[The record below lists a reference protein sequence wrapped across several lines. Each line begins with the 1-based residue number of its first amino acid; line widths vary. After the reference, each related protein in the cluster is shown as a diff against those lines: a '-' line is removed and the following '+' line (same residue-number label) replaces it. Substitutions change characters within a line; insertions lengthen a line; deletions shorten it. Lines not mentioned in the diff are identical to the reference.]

1 MGITM
6 SKLEKVFVTGATG
19 FLGSHLVD
27 CLTKRGAAISVL
39 VRSQP
44 DRIEKK
50 GTHLCVVRGDLSH
63 PFLISD
69 ASTVFHLAAIS
80 HVGHALEN
88 PRQTFE
94 TNTSGTLTVLEAVRR
109 SSSVERLVF
118 VSSAHV
124 YGTPRYVPIDE
135 GHPVRAQEP
144 YAASKLAAEAFV
156 SAYSSAYGIPIAIAR
171 LFNTYGPRQ
180 HPDFVIPS
188 IVKRALTQDSL
199 TLGNLTPTRDFTY
212 VDDVVEALLRL
223 AESGEGIYNVASGVE
238 VSIETLVTRVAEIL
252 GKPLT
257 ISSQHA
263 QRRSAAVEI
272 ERMWADISRIKTLGW
287 DPRVSLIDGLTKT
300 IAWHRD
306 HP

>member
-1 MGITM
+1 M
-6 SKLEKVFVTGATG
+6 SKLEKVFITGATG

-27 CLTKRGAAISVL
+27 CLTKRGTTISVL
-39 VRSQP
+39 VRGQP
-44 DRIEKK
+44 DRITRD
-50 GTHLCVVRGDLSH
+50 GLCVVQGDLSH
-63 PFLISD
+63 PLIISD

-80 HVGHALEN
+80 HVGRALEN

-94 TNTSGTLTVLEAVRR
+94 TNTAGTLTVLEAIRQ
-109 SSSVERLVF
+109 SSSVEKLVF

-124 YGTPRYVPIDE
+124 YGEPMYLPIDE

-188 IVKRALTQDSL
+188 IIRSALTQDAL
-199 TLGNLTPTRDFTY
+199 MLGNLTPTRDFTY
-212 VDDVVEALLRL
+212 VDDIVEAFLRL
-223 AESGEGIYNVASGVE
+223 AETGKGVYNVASGVE
-238 VSIETLVTRVAEIL
+238 ISIEALVARVAEIL

-257 ISSQHA
+257 ISSQRA

-272 ERMWADISRIKTLGW
+272 ERMCADISRIKALGW
-287 DPRVSLIDGLTKT
+287 KPRVSLIDGLTNT
-300 IAWHRD
+300 ITWYRD
-306 HP
+306 QL

>member
-1 MGITM
+1 M
-6 SKLEKVFVTGATG
+6 SKLEKVFITGATG

-27 CLTKRGAAISVL
+27 CLTKRGTTISVL
-39 VRSQP
+39 VRGQP
-44 DRIEKK
+44 DRFTRD
-50 GTHLCVVRGDLSH
+50 GLCVVQGDLSH
-63 PFLISD
+63 PLIISD

-80 HVGHALEN
+80 HVGRALEN

-94 TNTSGTLTVLEAVRR
+94 TNTAGTLTVLEAIRQ
-109 SSSVERLVF
+109 SSSVEKLVF

-124 YGTPRYVPIDE
+124 YGEPMYLPIDE

-188 IVKRALTQDSL
+188 IIRSALTQDAL
-199 TLGNLTPTRDFTY
+199 MLGNLTPTRDFTY
-212 VDDVVEALLRL
+212 VDDIVEAFLRL
-223 AESGEGIYNVASGVE
+223 AETGKGVYNVASGVE
-238 VSIETLVTRVAEIL
+238 ISIEALVARVAEIL

-257 ISSQHA
+257 ISSQRA

-272 ERMWADISRIKTLGW
+272 ERMCADISRIKALGW
-287 DPRVSLIDGLTKT
+287 KPRVSLIDGLTNT
-300 IAWHRD
+300 ITWYRD
-306 HP
+306 QL

>member
-1 MGITM
+1 MK
-6 SKLEKVFVTGATG
+6 KLEKALVTGATG
-19 FLGSHLVD
+19 FLGSHLVE
-27 CLTKRGAAISVL
+27 CLTKRGDDVSVL
-39 VRSQP
+39 VRGHH
-44 DRIEKK
+44 DRVAQDRP
-50 GTHLCVVRGDLSH
+50 HLSFMRGDLSH

-80 HVGHALEN
+80 HVGRALEN

-94 TNTSGTLTVLEAVRR
+94 TNTSGTLTVLEAIRQ

-135 GHPVRAQEP
+135 DHPLRAQEP

-171 LFNTYGPRQ
+171 LFNAYGPRQ

-188 IVKRALTQDSL
+188 IIKSALTQDSL

-212 VDDVVEALLRL
+212 VDDIVEALLCL
-223 AESGEGIYNVASGVE
+223 AETGEGIYNVASGVE
-238 VSIETLVTRVAEIL
+238 VSIETLVARVAEVL

-257 ISSQHA
+257 VSSQRA

-272 ERMWADISRIKTLGW
+272 ERMWADNSRIKALGW
-287 DPRVSLIDGLTKT
+287 APRVSLIDGLAKT
-300 IAWHRD
+300 IAWYRD

>member
-1 MGITM
+1 M
-6 SKLEKVFVTGATG
+6 SKLENVFVTGATG

-27 CLTKRGAAISVL
+27 CLTKQGATVSVL
-39 VRSQP
+39 VRDHT
-44 DRIEKK
+44 DRVFREE
-50 GTHLCVVRGDLSH
+50 TRLCVVRGDLSH

-69 ASTVFHLAAIS
+69 SSTVFHLAAIS
-80 HVGHALEN
+80 HVGRALEN

-94 TNTSGTLTVLEAVRR
+94 TNTSGTLTVLEAIRR
-109 SSSVERLVF
+109 SSSVEKLVF

-124 YGTPRYVPIDE
+124 YGTPMYIPIDE
-135 GHPVRAQEP
+135 DHPVRAREP

-188 IVKRALTQDSL
+188 IIKSALTQDAL
-199 TLGNLTPTRDFTY
+199 MLGNLTPTRDFTY
-212 VDDVVEALLRL
+212 VDDIVEAFLRL
-223 AESGEGIYNVASGVE
+223 ADTGEGIYNVASGVE
-238 VSIETLVTRVAEIL
+238 ISIEALVARVAEIL

-257 ISSQHA
+257 IASQRN

-272 ERMWADISRIKTLGW
+272 ERMCADISRIKALGW
-287 DPRVSLIDGLTKT
+287 TPRVSLIDGLTKT
-300 IAWHRD
+300 ITWYRD
-306 HP
+306 QL

>member
-1 MGITM
+1 M

-27 CLTKRGAAISVL
+27 CLTKRGAAVSVL

-44 DRIEKK
+44 DRIVRE
-50 GTHLCVVRGDLSH
+50 GTHLCVVRGDLSR

-257 ISSQHA
+257 ISSQRA

-272 ERMWADISRIKTLGW
+272 ERMWADISRIKALGW
-287 DPRVSLIDGLTKT
+287 EPRVSLIDGLTKT

>member
-1 MGITM
+1 M
-6 SKLEKVFVTGATG
+6 SELEKVFITGATG

-27 CLTKRGAAISVL
+27 CLTKRGATISVL
-39 VRSQP
+39 VRDHP
-44 DRIEKK
+44 ERITRD
-50 GTHLCVVRGDLSH
+50 GLCVVQGDLRH
-63 PFLISD
+63 PFMIND
-69 ASTVFHLAAIS
+69 ALTVFHLAAIS
-80 HVGHALEN
+80 HVGRALEN

-94 TNTSGTLTVLEAVRR
+94 TNTAGTLTVLEAIRQ

-124 YGTPRYVPIDE
+124 YGTPLYIPIDE

-180 HPDFVIPS
+180 HPDFVVPS
-188 IVKRALTQDSL
+188 IIRRALSQEAL

-212 VDDVVEALLRL
+212 VDDIVGAFLHL

-238 VSIETLVTRVAEIL
+238 ISIEALVARVAEIL

-257 ISSQHA
+257 VSSQRT
-263 QRRSAAVEI
+263 QRRSATVEI
-272 ERMWADISRIKTLGW
+272 ERMCADITRIKALGW
-287 DPRVSLIDGLTKT
+287 KPRVSLIDGLTNT
-300 IAWHRD
+300 ITWYRD
-306 HP
+306 QL

>member
-1 MGITM
+1 M
-6 SKLEKVFVTGATG
+6 SKLERVFVTGATG
-19 FLGSHLVD
+19 FLGSHLID
-27 CLTKRGAAISVL
+27 RLTNRGAAVSVL
-39 VRSQP
+39 VRGQP
-44 DRIEKK
+44 DRIARDWPR
-50 GTHLCVVRGDLSH
+50 LCVVRGDLNH

-80 HVGHALEN
+80 HVGRALKN

-94 TNTSGTLTVLEAVRR
+94 TNTSGTLTVLEAIRQ

-124 YGTPRYVPIDE
+124 YGTPLYVPIDE
-135 GHPVRAQEP
+135 GHPVQAREP
-144 YAASKLAAEAFV
+144 YAASKLAAENFV
-156 SAYSSAYGIPIAIAR
+156 SAYSSAYGIPIVIAR

-180 HPDFVIPS
+180 NPDFVIPS
-188 IVKRALTQDSL
+188 IINRALTQESL

-212 VDDVVEALLRL
+212 VDDVVEAFMRL

-238 VSIETLVTRVAEIL
+238 VSIETLVARVGEIL

-257 ISSQHA
+257 FSSQRE

-272 ERMWADISRIKTLGW
+272 ERMWADISRIKALGW
-287 DPRVSLIDGLTKT
+287 EPRVSLIDGLTKT

>member
-1 MGITM
+1 M
-6 SKLEKVFVTGATG
+6 SKLEKVFITGATG
-19 FLGSHLVD
+19 FLGSHLVN
-27 CLTKRGAAISVL
+27 CLTKRGTTVSVL
-39 VRSQP
+39 VRGQP
-44 DRIEKK
+44 DRITRH
-50 GTHLCVVRGDLSH
+50 GLCVVQGDLSH
-63 PFLISD
+63 PLLITD

-80 HVGHALEN
+80 HVGRALEN

-94 TNTSGTLTVLEAVRR
+94 TNTAGTLTVLEAIRQ
-109 SSSVERLVF
+109 SPSVEKLVF

-124 YGTPRYVPIDE
+124 YGTPIYIPIDE
-135 GHPVRAQEP
+135 GHPVRAREP

-188 IVKRALTQDSL
+188 IIRSALTQDAL

-212 VDDVVEALLRL
+212 VDDIVEAFLRL
-223 AESGEGIYNVASGVE
+223 AETGEGIYNVASGVE
-238 VSIETLVTRVAEIL
+238 ISIEALVARVAEIL

-257 ISSQHA
+257 ISSQRT

-272 ERMWADISRIKTLGW
+272 ERMCADISRIKALGW
-287 DPRVSLIDGLTKT
+287 EPRISLIDGLTNT
-300 IAWHRD
+300 ITWYRD
-306 HP
+306 QL